1 MKTVIKLLL
10 LTCFSTILFWGCEE
24 SLTNADLTDEE
35 ALDLLITDRQDY
47 FDSQNHYGEED
58 TTNVRLEFREPI
70 NTFFWFREL
79 QTASV
84 NYNIQITG
92 DSAYVEF
99 TGEFTG
105 ELNLFAAEEPV
116 EIFLKDFDE
125 HSARNAIFKRLE
137 DVDEDPLT
145 RRGWR
150 LTNVT
155 GAETGPGNQ
164 SVRIDSVRLNCYSY
178 PDTVFIDPTTMFSK
192 EDLITLYPEER
203 CSLTVYTNF
212 DGIVERDLVFL
223 HSWRRFV
230 PHFRTRFEFVEDGV
244 YAGVWLAPANSGNA
258 LNKVH
263 HAAFDMIKY
272 ETLLD
277 DEYEYDSNAWSF
289 PYKVSVE

>member
-1 MKTVIKLLL
+1 MKTFIKLLM
-10 LTCFSTILFWGCEE
+10 LTCISAILVLGCEE
-24 SLTNADLTDEE
+24 VLTNADITDEE

-58 TTNVRLEFREPI
+58 TTDVRLEFREPI

-79 QTASV
+79 QTAV
-84 NYNIQITG
+84 LNYEIYITG

-99 TGEFTG
+99 AGDYTGD
-105 ELNLFAAEEPV
+105 LNIFAAEDPV
-116 EIFLKDFDE
+116 ELFLKDFEE
-125 HSARNAIFKRLE
+125 HSTRNAVFKRLE
-137 DVDEDPLT
+137 DVDDDPLT

-150 LTNVT
+150 LTDVT

-178 PDTVFIDPTTMFSK
+178 PDTVFTDPSAMFSK
-192 EDLITLYPEER
+192 YDLITLYPEER

-212 DGIVERDLVFL
+212 DGVIEQDLVFL
-223 HSWRRFV
+223 HSWRRYI

-244 YAGVWLAPANSGNA
+244 YAGVWFAPANTGNA
-258 LNKVH
+258 LSRVH
-263 HAAFDMIKY
+263 HTAFDMIKY

-277 DEYEYDSNAWSF
+277 DEYQYDSNAWSF
-289 PYKVSVE
+289 PYQVSIE